1 METVEMRIY
10 DLEEDGR
17 RPSGKMI
24 KEKEVSKLVQDSK
37 KTQ

>member
-1 METVEMRIY
+1 MKTVEMRIK

-24 KEKEVSKLVQDSK
+24 KKQPANKEKE
-37 KTQ
+37 